1 VLLLFSAVLLAF
13 LIAVSGDPFFW
24 DAVQLGSK
32 HAHFFYD
39 NNLSWGLL
47 PAHIDSGH
55 LPAWGY
61 YLAVVWAAFGKSLLV
76 SHLAVW
82 PFAFGI
88 LYVSAALGHAAGGP
102 TLGYWLIPLVL
113 LDPVAAGQLAGMGP
127 DVALLF
133 FFLLG
138 VWSVLRGHPVLTAL
152 AVLGLCAISMR
163 GMVASAALGTWQLVY
178 LRERCRPL
186 HILAYIPGIL
196 LAAGFLMW
204 HYREAGWI
212 GHHPG
217 SPWQPAFERVD
228 MVGAARNALILGWRW
243 ADLGRWAEWVVLV
256 AFGWTYRKHYAR
268 STQPWLMLLLLT
280 ALLLAPSALLYAN
293 LGAHRYFLPVF
304 MALHLAVLWAIAHA
318 PRTHAQNIRL
328 MTLLV
333 VSLGFGNLWVY
344 PHGVAMTWDSTL
356 VHRSYHG
363 LRADV
368 VRYMDQNGIPF
379 DQTGSAFPNLNTGAH
394 LLLNGDQRC
403 FSPFDPEKQSYI
415 LASNV
420 FNDIDKR
427 DLEALGASWVRIR
440 HREQGGIWMSLYAR
454 KAP

>member
-13 LIAVSGDPFFW
+13 LIVVSRDPFFW

-32 HAHFFYD
+32 HAHFFYH

-61 YLAVVWAAFGKSLLV
+61 YLAAAWSAFGKSLLV

-88 LYVSAALGHAAGGP
+88 LYISAALGHAAGGN
-102 TLGYWLIPLVL
+102 LRYWLIPLAL

-163 GMVASAALGTWQLVY
+163 GMVAAAALGAWQLA
-178 LRERCRPL
+178 LMRGRMQPL
-186 HILAYIPGIL
+186 HLMTYLPGAL
-196 LAAGFLMW
+196 LAAGFLIW
-204 HYREAGWI
+204 HHQAAGWI

-228 MVGAARNALILGWRW
+228 AAGIARNALILAWRW
-243 ADLGRWAEWVVLV
+243 ADLGRWAEWVVLLALAV
-256 AFGWTYRKHYAR
+256 TYRKHYAR
-268 STQPWLMLLLLT
+268 SAQPWLLLLLLT
-280 ALLLAPSALLYAN
+280 GFLLAPSALLYAN

-304 MALHLAVLWAIAHA
+304 AALHLAVLWAIDQA
-318 PRTHAQNIRL
+318 PWTPARKTGL
-328 MTLLV
+328 LTLLV
-333 VSLGFGNLWVY
+333 VSLAFGNLWVY
-344 PHGVAMTWDSTL
+344 PTGVAMTWDSTL
-356 VHRSYHG
+356 VHRSFHD
-363 LRADV
+363 LRADF
-368 VRYMDQNGIPF
+368 VRYLDQTGIPYE
-379 DQTGSAFPNLNTGAH
+379 QIGSAFPNLNTGEH

-420 FNDIDKR
+420 FNDIDKS
-427 DLEALGASWVRIR
+427 DLEALGGDWVRIR

-454 KAP
+454 QAP